1 MKVLGILFIM
11 IGSME
16 VGFWYRGR
24 YLRRCNNLKMLQK
37 AMMILEGEIS
47 YGRTPLPDAFYEMS
61 RRTEQSVSQFFLAI
75 SQRMEKKGKN
85 MDEIW
90 SEALGEVFGSSNRTE
105 LSEEDWHDLEEL
117 GNTLGY
123 LDCQMQLQSLAL
135 YRKRLEQS
143 IQMCEAQKEKRTRL
157 YPALGTI
164 GGMMLCLLL
173 I

>member
-1 MKVLGILFIM
+1 
-11 IGSME
+11 
-16 VGFWYRGR
+16 
-24 YLRRCNNLKMLQK
+24 
-37 AMMILEGEIS
+37 
-47 YGRTPLPDAFYEMS
+47 
-61 RRTEQSVSQFFLAI
+61 
-75 SQRMEKKGKN
+75 
-85 MDEIW
+85 MDEIG